1 MSNIR
6 RLTLLALLCLT
17 LLNGCASMLSQR
29 MAASLSSAMLNQQ
42 DPEVVR
48 SGAPAYLLL
57 LDGLI
62 DESPRDIALL
72 LAGAQ
77 LYNAYASGLV
87 EEAARRQLLTER
99 ARRLAG
105 RALCLQHPD
114 LCNLTA
120 LSFDTLTTRLAQT
133 RFSSL
138 QAPYTVATS
147 WAGWIQA
154 RPGDW
159 NAVADLGKVEAL
171 LESVVREDPGYGRG
185 RAQLYLGVIRT
196 QLPAA
201 LGGKP
206 EQGRDHFEAALRYS
220 QQRDLMAKVEFA
232 RRYARLVFD
241 RTLHDRL
248 LREVLHADPEEPG
261 LTLSNILAQQ
271 LADKL
276 MQEEFF

>member
-1 MSNIR
+1 
-6 RLTLLALLCLT
+6 
-17 LLNGCASMLSQR
+17 MLSQR
-29 MAASLSSAMLNQQ
+29 LAASLSGAMLNQA

-62 DESPRDIALL
+62 DESPRDIELL

-77 LYNAYASGLV
+77 LYNAYAGGLV
-87 EEAARRQLLTER
+87 VENGRRQLLTAR
-99 ARRLAG
+99 ARELAQ
-105 RALCLQHPD
+105 RALCLQYTELCD
-114 LCNLTA
+114 LESLP
-120 LSFDTLTTRLAQT
+120 FDTLTTRVAQT
-133 RFSSL
+133 GFPSL
-138 QAPYTVATS
+138 RTPYTVAIS

-154 RPGDW
+154 RSTDW

-171 LESVVREDPGYGRG
+171 LEAVVQRDPGYDRG
-185 RAQLYLGVIRT
+185 RAQLYLGVMRT

-201 LGGKP
+201 LGGEP
-206 EQGRDHFEAALRYS
+206 ARGRAHFEAALRYS
-220 QQRDLMAKVEFA
+220 RQRDLMAKVEYA

-248 LREVLHADPEEPG
+248 LHEVLQADPEEPG
-261 LTLSNILAQQ
+261 LTLSNVLAQR
-271 LADKL
+271 LAAKL